1 MHNIFELQEMPLEQ
15 LQALA
20 KELGITAKAIKN
32 AKTNKD
38 LALLVLDA
46 EAVIG
51 AKTAPQQEKAPRQR
65 KPRTPRAA
73 KPLPEAEKA
82 TEPAVET
89 ADKKADKPAAEAS
102 DKKAAEADAAAAP
115 QPKKRGRKPK
125 AQQAAETPAAPAAEN
140 AAEKKDISV
149 KEDVPARE
157 PRKRSR
163 KMDESQELNAEKE
176 IAVKLPKIPTVEEL
190 RRQHRPGAG
199 KFEGRERQNSPA
211 AQQNGGQGQQNAAPA
226 QQGGQFAQQ
235 NAGQQ
240 QNAEPQQPKAPKIV
254 FEGTVEASGVLEV
267 MPDGYGFLRS
277 ADYNYLN
284 SPDDIYVSQQQ
295 IKINALKTGDLV
307 RGEIRPPKEGDKYFP
322 LVKIKSVNGRTPEYI
337 RDRVPFDFLT
347 PLFPDSKFRLC
358 TGQNRAAHRRA
369 P

>member
-82 TEPAVET
+82 TEP
-89 ADKKADKPAAEAS
+89 S
-102 DKKAAEADAAAAP
+102 DKKAAETADKKPDKPATETSDKKAADADAAAAP

-211 AQQNGGQGQQNAAPA
+211 AQQNGGTEETVAVRHNFEHSACLHGA
-226 QQGGQFAQQ
+226 F
-235 NAGQQ
+235 
-240 QNAEPQQPKAPKIV
+240 EPIP
-254 FEGTVEASGVLEV
+254 
-267 MPDGYGFLRS
+267 
-277 ADYNYLN
+277 
-284 SPDDIYVSQQQ
+284 
-295 IKINALKTGDLV
+295 
-307 RGEIRPPKEGDKYFP
+307 
-322 LVKIKSVNGRTPEYI
+322 
-337 RDRVPFDFLT
+337 
-347 PLFPDSKFRLC
+347 C
-358 TGQNRAAHRRA
+358 
-369 P
+369 